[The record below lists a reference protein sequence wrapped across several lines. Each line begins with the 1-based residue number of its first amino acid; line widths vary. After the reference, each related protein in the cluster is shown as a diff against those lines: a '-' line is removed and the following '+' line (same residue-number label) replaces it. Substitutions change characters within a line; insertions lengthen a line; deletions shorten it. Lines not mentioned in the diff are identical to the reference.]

1 MSFNLSA
8 WLATAMF
15 AALGLMSCDS
25 PRDPP
30 KPPKPITAMP
40 ALTFAHRT

>member
-8 WLATAMF
+8 WLAAAMF
-15 AALGLMSCDS
+15 AGGGLMSCDS

-30 KPPKPITAMP
+30 KPPKPVTAAP
-40 ALTFAHRT
+40 APPHALR